1 MESIKKLAI
10 FLKLY
15 NVYDKY
21 MSYINKSMYSK
32 DEKSYISGAFTWY
45 CTEQGNDFWFELDRK
60 WRLFL
65 ENKTMLEISDK
76 IKLFNIPYEISKGVT
91 GYYLYNSSDGR
102 NSEIFDKLGLNVND
116 YDVGLGGIF
125 PYRATLDELQE
136 LIIELAEKAID
147 KTGIDYEF
155 IVIFKDDYGHYYK
168 EVKQPEKEE
177 GNQESTEKDCSIT
190 EPIITIK
197 KHKKQTFVL

>member
-10 FLKLY
+10 FLKLF
-15 NVYDKY
+15 NAYDA
-21 MSYINKSMYSK
+21 YILNTKTSIYTTDK
-32 DEKSYISGAFTWY
+32 ISYISGAFTWC
-45 CTEQGNDFWFELDRK
+45 CTEQGNDFWFELDKK
-60 WRLFL
+60 WKLFL

-76 IKLFNIPYEISKGVT
+76 IKLFNIPYEISKDGL
-91 GYYLYNSSDGR
+91 GYYLHNSSSGR

-116 YDVGLGGIF
+116 YDVGLGGVF
-125 PYRATLDELQE
+125 PYRKTIDELQE

-147 KTGIDYEF
+147 KTGTDSKFMAIFRNDYE
-155 IVIFKDDYGHYYK
+155 YSK
-168 EVKQPEKEE
+168 EMEQPEKENH
-177 GNQESTEKDCSIT
+177 NQESTEKDCLIT

>member
-10 FLKLY
+10 FLKLF
-15 NVYDKY
+15 NVYDA
-21 MSYINKSMYSK
+21 YISNTRKAACI
-32 DEKSYISGAFTWY
+32 ENEQSYISSAFTWSS
-45 CTEQGNDFWFELDRK
+45 TKQGHSFWFELDRK

-65 ENKTMLEISDK
+65 ENKTILQQDDTIELFD
-76 IKLFNIPYEISKGVT
+76 IKYQISKGES
-91 GYYLYNSSDGR
+91 GYYLYNNNGP
-102 NSEIFDKLGLNVND
+102 NSKIFDKLGLNVDN

-125 PYRATLDELQE
+125 PYRKTLEELQE

-147 KTGIDYEF
+147 KTGIDSKF
-155 IVIFKDDYGHYYK
+155 IAIFKDDYEYSK
-168 EVKQPEKEE
+168 EVEQSEKEKH
-177 GNQESTEKDCSIT
+177 NQESTEKDCLIT